1 MCNLKLPRLRVTVE
15 QQITPRKQDCGCRRC
30 AAVMACWRE
39 QEKDSGRKTMSKAIS
54 CMTLCCLILFA
65 CVAGAQQQQASP
77 KVEVPILPK
86 SRAMSPAPPADARH
100 KAQKNTIGEGRVAVT
115 TSEPSSYWEEHDAMG
130 QMIQGVVTTAF
141 LYDQKAGILYAYRN
155 GDFACNNSNMSG
167 NVLEAVYAQGNP
179 AGQPVG
185 SGWYIAELNA
195 GQCGAKADGVF
206 GCKFNAEGQHTAC
219 GIATKNPQTGEVD
232 FAEVS
237 ESK

>member
-1 MCNLKLPRLRVTVE
+1 
-15 QQITPRKQDCGCRRC
+15 
-30 AAVMACWRE
+30 
-39 QEKDSGRKTMSKAIS
+39 MSRTKS
-54 CMTLCCLILFA
+54 CIILSCLIFCAL
-65 CVAGAQQQQASP
+65 VAGAQQQPASP

-100 KAQKNTIGEGRVAVT
+100 KSQKNTLGEGRVAVT
-115 TSEPSSYWEEHDAMG
+115 ASEPSSYWEEHNAMG
-130 QMIQGVVTTAF
+130 QMIQGVVTTSF

-167 NVLEAVYAQGNP
+167 NVLEAVYTQGNP
-179 AGQPVG
+179 AGQPAG

-195 GQCGAKADGVF
+195 GQCGAKEAGVF